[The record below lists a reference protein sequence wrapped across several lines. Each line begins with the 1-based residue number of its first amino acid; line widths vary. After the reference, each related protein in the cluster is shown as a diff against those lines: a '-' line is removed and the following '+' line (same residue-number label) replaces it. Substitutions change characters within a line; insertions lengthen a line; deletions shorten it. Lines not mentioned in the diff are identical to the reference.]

1 MTDSPGSPGSPG
13 STDAPGSTDGPGST
27 GAPDASAPLIEVDG
41 EPATAAA
48 LATVLTGYGH
58 FTAMQVRDGR
68 VRGLRF
74 HLERLD
80 GATREL
86 FGTGLDDERVRT
98 AVRHA
103 LSSAGRTDA
112 SVRVNVYQPVEAAG
126 APVTLV
132 VTVREPASRPDR
144 THRVRSVPYWRPAA
158 HIKHL
163 GGFGQGYHLR
173 RVEAE
178 GYDEALLTGPG
189 GEIAEGAVTNIG
201 FVAGGTV
208 VWPTAP
214 HLRGTTLQVLEE
226 LLDKEGIP
234 QLRRSLRLADVPAY
248 DGAFLAN
255 SRGTSAVARIDG
267 TVLATD
273 AELLGRI
280 AELYAS
286 APWDEI

>member
-1 MTDSPGSPGSPG
+1 MTDS
-13 STDAPGSTDGPGST
+13 
-27 GAPDASAPLIEVDG
+27 SAPLIEVDG

-48 LATVLTGYGH
+48 LATVLPGYGH

-74 HLERLD
+74 HLARLD
-80 GATREL
+80 GATKEL
-86 FGTGLDDERVRT
+86 FGSGLDGERVRS

-103 LSSAGRTDA
+103 LTSGGRADA
-112 SVRVNVYQPVEAAG
+112 SVRVHVYQPVEG
-126 APVTLV
+126 PGEPVTLV
-132 VTVREPASRPDR
+132 VAVRPPAGRADHP
-144 THRVRSVPYWRPAA
+144 HRVRSVPYVRPAA

-173 RVEAE
+173 RAEAE
-178 GYDEALLTGPG
+178 GFDEALLTGPG

-214 HLRGTTLQVLEE
+214 HLRGITLQVLEE
-226 LLDKEGIP
+226 LLDAAGIP
-234 QLRRSLRLADVPAY
+234 QIRRSLRLADVPAY

-255 SRGTSAVARIDG
+255 SRGTSPVSLIDDLPLAV
-267 TVLATD
+267 D
-273 AELLGRI
+273 AELLGWVR
-280 AELYAS
+280 ELYET
-286 APWDEI
+286 APWDAI